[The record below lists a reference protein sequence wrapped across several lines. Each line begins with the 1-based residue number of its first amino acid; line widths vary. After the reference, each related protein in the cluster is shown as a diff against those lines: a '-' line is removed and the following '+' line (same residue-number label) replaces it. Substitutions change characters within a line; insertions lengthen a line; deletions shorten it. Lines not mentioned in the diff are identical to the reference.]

1 MGNNWKGIATQL
13 VNRSGNQTKNQF
25 FNLIR
30 VLLRKAFKVC
40 FEQKE
45 QIAIA
50 NIRPSFLSNLI
61 RMPLSQFKPYQSTNL
76 NITVRQFLKN
86 VSEDKLDD
94 EWSLADAQKT
104 MISIKTWLLAKRLI
118 KEYAC

>member
-1 MGNNWKGIATQL
+1 
-13 VNRSGNQTKNQF
+13 
-25 FNLIR
+25 
-30 VLLRKAFKVC
+30 
-40 FEQKE
+40 
-45 QIAIA
+45 
-50 NIRPSFLSNLI
+50 
-61 RMPLSQFKPYQSTNL
+61 MPLSQFKPYQSTNL